1 MVSVIVDDILLVSVQ
16 LYVVCIKKTKQNKA
30 QS

>member
-16 LYVVCIKKTKQNKA
+16 LYVVCIKNKKQNKA